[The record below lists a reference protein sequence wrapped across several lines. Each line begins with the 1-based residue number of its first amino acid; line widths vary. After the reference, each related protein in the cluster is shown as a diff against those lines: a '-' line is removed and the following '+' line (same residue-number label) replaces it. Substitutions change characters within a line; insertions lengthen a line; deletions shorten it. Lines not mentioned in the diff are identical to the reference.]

1 MASLWEEV
9 RTMVTKATPAE
20 VTRDILDYVI
30 KCGPLLEEEYNS
42 MLHNWGFWLA
52 SDLLT
57 VLDAGKM
64 LHGAGYLR
72 RTPRPANV
80 LDLDETP
87 EGTYFH
93 VEATPEGKE
102 WAQSFERER
111 GHEERGELKA
121 T

>member
-1 MASLWEEV
+1 MAISSLIEEIK
-9 RTMVTKATPAE
+9 TMVTKATPAE

-30 KCGPLLEEEYNS
+30 KCGPLLEEEYIS

-57 VLDAGKM
+57 VIDAGKM

-72 RTPRPANV
+72 RV
-80 LDLDETP
+80 LSGKGHVTVET
-87 EGTYFH
+87 
-93 VEATPEGKE
+93 TPEGKE

-111 GHEERGELKA
+111 EHERRGELKA